1 MKQRRLA
8 WLKLVATTLLL
19 PTIILAAGSWYM
31 AALDRELRLKDFET
45 EAGEL
50 LESMRYVAVTEKYL
64 CKSISEIFD
73 RNPGGTA
80 LKNELEQFMKNHQ
93 LTASYLIW
101 TDDGSVH
108 YSNFDWQAVSGDWQK
123 AYLDMRDIIDR
134 PAAARKMPEKSLLNL
149 RQIFGPHF
157 FPRYYHMS
165 FSGRFLSLLRTDASN
180 SRRLV
185 WMNFADDYGLC
196 VFFEH
201 KVIEDSCGLH
211 NFVFNEQHELML
223 GYLDENKVMTG
234 VPGLAEE
241 LQPHVDRFQGSFSHL
256 HEIAGYK
263 LVTNFISPKQT
274 GFCAIKSLTIESY
287 ESSAWFNTALAVM
300 LAVML
305 MFAALSYRLIVGQI
319 SISVRLTR
327 QLLFLF
333 IVSNLLPGFVLL
345 VIGSDYLQQLRRGL
359 VSDSFNKSSS
369 YLQNIDELYISEL
382 TIQKDRME
390 QAQTE
395 LIAALKKNQIN
406 RASIRGFIDKQSPS
420 PYRFFLV
427 ASDSGIVAG
436 HRGIIKNGKVQEAFT
451 KSFKK
456 DDVQLNTA
464 DAVHKLGS
472 YVLHTLNRR
481 AVTKK
486 AGTEVEFV
494 IETLMQRT
502 PIELIQ
508 MFIELDSFWHWALG
522 TKSYPTYLKMLKI
535 FEPGLYDYLLLY
547 LWDSYDLEIAF
558 MERIYHNLNRNEF
571 GLKIVAV
578 DERFDRA
585 FPPEALQNQ
594 RLKDFL
600 LKMRDRTITRPE
612 FCNIEGADY
621 LLVGHKCIFME
632 NLRLLALYPVERID
646 NAVSA
651 KKSLLL
657 MFVFVSFLVSVSL
670 GLFVSGSI
678 VGPLATLQTGV
689 EAMHKRDFAHRL
701 PDLGGDEFGHL
712 ARIFNETLVDL
723 EELHVARIVQEKIM
737 TQMEEPL
744 KSGNLLIF
752 GQTISLSGMGG
763 DYFEVFDN
771 IAAKPAVLLGD
782 VAGSGVST
790 SLILAFV
797 KSAVMQLHKY
807 SAESAKFLERL
818 NHVLLNSSRQGQR
831 KSFACQYLHFSGE
844 NAVSIANAGL
854 PYPIVIDHLRLTVS
868 SLAMPAVPLGCSSA
882 FQSGRV
888 DLQLLAGQSL
898 ICFSSGFS
906 QHGRIE
912 YDKIVDL
919 IRNSIDPDPQQ
930 FCKNCFAN
938 YFMLA
943 SRSECRDDISLL
955 IIHNPEAPNH
965 GTQNS

>member
-1 MKQRRLA
+1 MKKRKLA
-8 WLKLVATTLLL
+8 WLKLLATTLLL
-19 PTIILAAGSWYM
+19 PTLILAAGTWYM
-31 AALDRELRLKDFET
+31 AALSRELRLKDFET

-64 CKSISEIFD
+64 CKSLSEIFD
-73 RNPGGTA
+73 RNPGGA
-80 LKNELEQFMKNHQ
+80 PLKNELEQFMKNHQ
-93 LTASYLIW
+93 LAASYLIW
-101 TDDGSVH
+101 TGDGSVY
-108 YSNFDWQAVSGDWQK
+108 YSNFDWQAISGDWQK
-123 AYLDMRDIIDR
+123 AYLDMRDVIDR
-134 PAAARKMPEKSLLNL
+134 PAAARNMPEKSLLNL
-149 RQIFGPHF
+149 RQILGPHF
-157 FPRYYHMS
+157 FPRYYNMC
-165 FSGRFLSLLRTDASN
+165 FSGRFLSFLRTDASN
-180 SRRLV
+180 SRPLV
-185 WMNFADDYGLC
+185 WTNFADNYGLC
-196 VFFEH
+196 VFLEH
-201 KVIEDSCGLH
+201 KVIEDSCGLQ
-211 NFVFNEQHELML
+211 NFVFNEQHELKL
-223 GYLDENKVMTG
+223 GYLDGDKVMTG

-241 LQPHVDRFQGSFSHL
+241 LQPYVDRLKGSFSHI

-263 LVTNFISPKQT
+263 LVTNFISQKQT
-274 GFCAIKSLTIESY
+274 GFCAVKSLKIESHD
-287 ESSAWFNTALAVM
+287 SSVWFNIALTAMIVVM
-300 LAVML
+300 LLFAV
-305 MFAALSYRLIVGQI
+305 FSYRLIVGQI

-359 VSDSFNKSSS
+359 VSNSFNKSSS

-390 QAQTE
+390 QAQPD

-406 RASIRGFIDKQSPS
+406 RASIRGFIDKQSPQ

-436 HRGIIKNGKVQEAFT
+436 HRGILKNGKVLEGFT
-451 KSFKK
+451 RGFKK
-456 DDVQLNTA
+456 DDVQINTA

-494 IETLMQRT
+494 VETLMQRT
-502 PIELIQ
+502 PIEMIQ
-508 MFIELDSFWHWALG
+508 MFIELDSFWQWALG

-535 FEPGLYDYLLLY
+535 FDPGLYDYLLLY
-547 LWDSYDLEIAF
+547 LWESYDLEIGY

-578 DERFDRA
+578 DERFERA
-585 FPPEALQNQ
+585 FPSEALQNQ
-594 RLKDFL
+594 RLKEFL

-612 FCNIEGADY
+612 FCSIEGTDY
-621 LLVGHKCIFME
+621 LLVGHKCIFMQ
-632 NLRLLALYPVERID
+632 NLRLLALYPVEYID
-646 NAVSA
+646 KEVSG
-651 KKSLLL
+651 KKRLLL

-678 VGPLATLQTGV
+678 VGPLATLQSGV

-723 EELHVARIVQEKIM
+723 EEMHVARIVQEKIM

-744 KSGNLLIF
+744 KCGDLLIF

-763 DYFEVFDN
+763 DYFELF
-771 IAAKPAVLLGD
+771 AAADDKPGILLGD
-782 VAGSGVST
+782 VAGHGIAT

-807 SAESAKFLERL
+807 SADSARFLERL
-818 NHVLLNSSRQGQR
+818 NQVLINSSRMGQR
-831 KSFACQYLHFSGE
+831 KSFACQYLHFSDD
-844 NAVSIANAGL
+844 NRISLANAGL
-854 PYPIVIDHLRLTVS
+854 PYPLVIDHLKLTAS
-868 SLAMPAVPLGCSSA
+868 ACAIPAVPLGCSNI
-882 FQSGRV
+882 FQPGKIE
-888 DLQLLAGQSL
+888 LQLPVGQSL
-898 ICFSSGFS
+898 VCFSSGFC
-906 QHGRIE
+906 QHGLIE

-919 IRNSIDPDPQQ
+919 IRNSVDPDPQQ
-930 FCKNCFAN
+930 FCKNCFDN
-938 YFMLA
+938 YFLLA

-955 IIHNPEAPNH
+955 IIHNPEASNH
-965 GTQNS
+965 GNQNS